1 MIANYNVLLETMLKQ
16 IHKRQK
22 QQRKTK
28 AEEQEGTMTIIV
40 GDDRLL

>member
-28 AEEQEGTMTIIV
+28 AEEQGTMTIIV
-40 GDDRLL
+40 GGDRLL